1 MILFSRPLVWLGL
14 LAIWL
19 LLNGSVA
26 PGQIILGMIVATFA
40 CWTAL
45 PLAPAKS
52 RVSHIPTIVALL
64 VAVAADIVKSN
75 IAVLRLIL
83 SGRNARS
90 AFVDIP
96 LELTDENGL
105 AILACIVTATPG
117 SAWIQHSALRK
128 TVTIHVLDTEEPDAW
143 AAEFK
148 RIYEQRLVEI
158 LQS

>member
-1 MILFSRPLVWLGL
+1 MTLFSRPLVWLGL
-14 LAIWL
+14 LVLWL
-19 LLNGSVA
+19 LLSGSVA
-26 PGQIILGMIVATFA
+26 PGHILLGMLVATLA

-45 PLAPAKS
+45 PLAPPKS
-52 RVSHIPTIVALL
+52 RVKNIAAIAALL
-64 VAVAADIVKSN
+64 VAVTIDIVKSN
-75 IAVLRLIL
+75 ILVLRLIL
-83 SGRNARS
+83 SGRSARS
-90 AFVDIP
+90 AFVHIP

-117 SAWIQHSALRK
+117 SAWIQHKSTRNV
-128 TVTIHVLDTEEPDAW
+128 VTIHVLDTPDPEAW

>member
-26 PGQIILGMIVATFA
+26 PGQVILGMIVATFA

-52 RVSHIPTIVALL
+52 RVSNIPTIATLL
-64 VAVAADIVKSN
+64 VAVAADIVMSN
-75 IAVLRLIL
+75 IAVLRLVL
-83 SGRNARS
+83 SGRKARS
-90 AFVDIP
+90 TFVDIP

-117 SAWIQHSALRK
+117 SAWIQHSSALNI
-128 TVTIHVLDTEEPDAW
+128 VTIHVLDTENPEAW

-148 RIYEQRLVEI
+148 RTYEQRLVEI

>member
-1 MILFSRPLVWLGL
+1 MTQFSRPLVWLGL
-14 LAIWL
+14 LVMWL
-19 LLNGSVA
+19 LLNGSIA
-26 PGQIILGMIVATFA
+26 PGQIILGMVVATFA
-40 CWTAL
+40 AWTAL
-45 PLAPAKS
+45 PLAPTKS
-52 RVSHIPTIVALL
+52 RVRHIPTIAALL
-64 VAVAADIVKSN
+64 LAVASDIVKSN
-75 IAVLRLIL
+75 IAVLGLIL
-83 SGRNARS
+83 SGRTAQS

-117 SAWIQHSALRK
+117 SAWVQHSVGRNV
-128 TVTIHVLDTEEPDAW
+128 VTIHVLDTPDRKAW